1 MSQLSSTLKRYTES
15 SRYTDAPYAKSGYST
30 YTPSSYG
37 ANLAASF
44 LEKEKLGFKP
54 VSPTSFLPRPRTYG
68 PSSILDYDRGRPL
81 LRPDFIGGSK
91 RAESQTRGNERPS
104 GNGLNGGSG
113 FTYGVTSNSLSYLP
127 MSARDQGVTLS
138 QKKSNS
144 HSDLARDFSSLRTS
158 DSYRTSDGYRID
170 PGNLGRSPMLARTR
184 KELCA
189 LQGLYQAASRNEYLT
204 DYLENYGRKGSAPQV
219 LTQAPPSRVPEVLSP
234 TYRPSS
240 RYTLWEKGK
249 GQVSGPSRSNSPG
262 QDTMNSKSAQGL
274 AGLRNLGNTCFM
286 NSILQCLS
294 NTRELRDYCLQRL
307 YMRDLGHTSSAHT
320 ALMEEFAKLIQ
331 TIWTSSPNDVVSPS
345 EFKTQIQRY
354 APRFVGYNQQD
365 AQEFLRFLLDG
376 LHNEVNR
383 VTVRPK
389 PSPENLDH
397 LPDDEK
403 GRQMWRKYLE
413 REDSRIGDLFVGQL
427 KSSLTCTDCGYC
439 STVFDP
445 FWDLSLPI
453 AKRGYPEV
461 TLMDCMRLFTKED
474 VLDGDEKPTCCR
486 CRARKRCIKK
496 FSVQRFPKILVLHL
510 KRFSESRIR
519 TSKLTTFVNF
529 PLRDLDLREF
539 ASENTNHAVYNLYA
553 VSNHSGTTMGGHYTA
568 YCRSPGTGE
577 WHTFNDSSVTPMS
590 SSQVRT
596 SDAYLLF
603 YELASPPSRM

>member
-15 SRYTDAPYAKSGYST
+15 ARYTDVPYAKSGYGI

-54 VSPTSFLPRPRTYG
+54 SPPTSFLTRPCTCG
-68 PSSILDYDRGRPL
+68 PPSLLDYDRGRPL
-81 LRPDFIGGSK
+81 LRPSVLGGGQ
-91 RAESQTRGNERPS
+91 RAESQTRGSERPS
-104 GNGLNGGSG
+104 GSGLSGGSG
-113 FTYGVTSNSLSYLP
+113 FPYGGTTSSLGYLP
-127 MSARDQGVTLS
+127 VSARNQGVTLT

-144 HSDLARDFSSLRTS
+144 QSDLARDFSSLRTS
-158 DSYRTSDGYRID
+158 DSYRLD
-170 PGNLGRSPMLARTR
+170 LGRSPMLARTR
-184 KELCA
+184 RELCA
-189 LQGLYQAASRNEYLT
+189 LQGLYQAASRSEYLA
-204 DYLENYGRKGSAPQV
+204 DYLENYGGKGSAPQV
-219 LTQAPPSRVPEVLSP
+219 PTQALPSRVPEVLSP
-234 TYRPSS
+234 TYRPSG

-249 GQVSGPSRSNSPG
+249 GQAPVSSRSSSPG
-262 QDTMNSKSAQGL
+262 RDIMNSKSTQGL

-294 NTRELRDYCLQRL
+294 NTPELRDYCLQRL
-307 YMRDLGHTSSAHT
+307 YMRDLSHSSSAHT

-389 PSPENLDH
+389 SNTENLDH

-461 TLMDCMRLFTKED
+461 TLMDCLRLFTKED

-486 CRARKRCIKK
+486 CRARRRCVKK
-496 FSVQRFPKILVLHL
+496 FSIQRFPKTLVLHL

-553 VSNHSGTTMGGHYTA
+553 VSNHSGTTTGGHYTA
-568 YCRSPGTGE
+568 YCRSPVTGE
-577 WHTFNDSSVTPMS
+577 WHTFNDSSVSPMS